1 MQKGTICPILSKNE
15 LSDSQVDADFNGTFC
30 TGVKWRTVAKLYRNL
45 RSFHVRKFRAKNF
58 HVKIFSWST
67 MAHKNI
73 LTTKKLRTEYFFRLA
88 SD

>member
-15 LSDSQVDADFNGTFC
+15 LYTIPDSQVDADFNGTFC

-45 RSFHVRKFRAKNF
+45 GNFRVKNF
-58 HVKIFSWST
+58 CVKIFSWST